1 MKTKLIVG
9 ICLVALLGTQLAMV
23 PSGLLA
29 QEGTAATSQE
39 SANQSP
45 DAQEG
50 TGQQTA
56 PPPSLEETTER
67 VKEKIDEFGQRVD
80 QSEQANELKESI
92 LDPIYQFAEYLAFP
106 AFYWV
111 AFALMVAGVVS
122 FAGQLVLTKFFLLF
136 KMSLNIKEL
145 LGDLLGLAI
154 SAVGLVLTTQAA
166 TENSTF
172 TQSAFAVISSAAVGV
187 VLGVLFY
194 FWGQR
199 QEFQAVEGKRKSSA
213 DRR

>member
-1 MKTKLIVG
+1 MKSKLFVS
-9 ICLVALLGTQLAMV
+9 ICLIAFLGATLATAPITV
-23 PSGLLA
+23 LA
-29 QEGTAATSQE
+29 QEGSASTSQE
-39 SANQSP
+39 TANQTQ

-50 TGQQTA
+50 AGQETTA
-56 PPPSLEETTER
+56 PPSLEETTER

-80 QSEQANELKESI
+80 QSEKAHELKQSVLE
-92 LDPIYQFAEYLAFP
+92 PIYQFAEYLAFP

-145 LGDLLGLAI
+145 LSDLLGLAI

-172 TQSAFAVISSAAVGV
+172 TQSAFAVLSSAAVGV
-187 VLGVLFY
+187 VLGILFY
-194 FWGQR
+194 IWGQS
-199 QEFQAVEGKRKSSA
+199 QEFKAVEGKRKRA
-213 DRR
+213 AER